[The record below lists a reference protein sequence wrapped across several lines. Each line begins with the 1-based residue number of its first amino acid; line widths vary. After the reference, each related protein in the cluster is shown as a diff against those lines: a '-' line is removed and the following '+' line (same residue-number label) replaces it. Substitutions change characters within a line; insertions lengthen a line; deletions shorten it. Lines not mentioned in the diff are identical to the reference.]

1 MRPNPRHDP
10 HRLDVAD
17 AAAQAVE
24 LQGRWPLAELPRLA
38 ADHPTDA
45 PALAGD
51 VAWSAH
57 AHTRQGTGG
66 APEVWL
72 QLSAQAAVLRTCQ
85 RCLQPLALPLAVDR
99 KLRFVPGE
107 DAAAALDADSD
118 DDVLA
123 LEPQLDLLQL
133 VEDELLLALPLV
145 PRHEACPEPLPHR
158 AGTESVEAAAHPF
171 ASLAAL
177 KPGSGRH

>member
-10 HRLDVAD
+10 RRLDIAD

-24 LQGRWPLAELPRLA
+24 LQGRWPLAGLPRLA
-38 ADHPTDA
+38 VDHPGDA
-45 PALAGD
+45 PALTGD
-51 VAWSAH
+51 AAWSAR
-57 AHTRQGTGG
+57 ACTRPGTGG
-66 APEVWL
+66 APEIWL
-72 QLSAQAAVLRTCQ
+72 HVSAQAEVQRSCQ
-85 RCLQPLALPLAVDR
+85 RCLQPLTLGLSVDR

-145 PRHEACPEPLPHR
+145 PRHEVCPEPLPHS
-158 AGTESVEAAAHPF
+158 AGAESAEPAAHPF
-171 ASLAAL
+171 ASLAVL